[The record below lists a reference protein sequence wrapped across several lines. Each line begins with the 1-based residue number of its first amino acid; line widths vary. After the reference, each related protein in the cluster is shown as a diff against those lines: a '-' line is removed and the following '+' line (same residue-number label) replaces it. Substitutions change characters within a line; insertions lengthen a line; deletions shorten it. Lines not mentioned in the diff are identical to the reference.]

1 MNFREIS
8 TSEINENVFDM
19 IGKKWMLVTAAKSE
33 QEVNTMTASWGG
45 LGIMWGKPVAFIF
58 IRPQRYTKEFIEA
71 SDTLSLTFFDE
82 SYRKMLSYM
91 GSVSGKDEDK
101 ISKAGLTVRFDD
113 STPYFE
119 EAEIVL
125 KTRKLYAQDMSAEFL
140 LDKEIHDK
148 WYPADDWHTMYVCE
162 IENVLVREK

>member
-1 MNFREIS
+1 MEFKEIS
-8 TSEINENVFDM
+8 VNELNGNVFNM

-58 IRPQRYTKEFIEA
+58 VRPQRYTKEFIEA
-71 SDTLSLTFFDE
+71 SDTVSLTFFDE

-101 ISKAGLTVRFDD
+101 IKTAGLKVIFDD
-113 STPYFE
+113 KTPYFE
-119 EAEIVL
+119 EAEVVL
-125 KTRKLYAQDMSAEFL
+125 KTKKLYAQDMGAECL
-140 LDKEIHDK
+140 IDKEINDK

-162 IENVLVREK
+162 IERVLVRNH